1 MTHSWH
7 TDTSSYLTNTLSFE
21 CSSSMLTSLEESGCT
36 FLSSSTAD
44 APHKNDSH
52 GSLAALEVDI
62 AGDNP
67 VENDCQCSPFLE
79 KERAG

>member
-1 MTHSWH
+1 MNS
-7 TDTSSYLTNTLSFE
+7 DTSSYLSNTLSFE
-21 CSSSMLTSLEESGCT
+21 CISSMLTSLEESGCT